1 MKFSVLLP
9 TRNRLEYLRYAIE
22 TVLRQDYQ
30 NWEIIVSDNCSEDD
44 IAGYIASLNDPRIY
58 YVRTDTF
65 VPVTDNWN
73 NALRL
78 STGEYVI
85 MLGDDDGLLP
95 NYFSRII
102 GAMELFP
109 DPDFIYVSAYFF
121 AYPGVMPDSPNGFL
135 RRDINKL
142 LGGNKPYILDSSIAR
157 KIVDGY
163 LNFSMPV
170 ASNMQFSLISRRKI
184 NELSI
189 DGDFFKSPYP
199 DFYATPM
206 LFLKSSKILIY
217 PSPMVVIGI
226 TPKSYGFFH
235 FNNRPN
241 EGVQFLKNTLKE
253 GRSPKILNI
262 LLPGTSYNDSWMLS
276 NEALFLN
283 HKKALNEEPNYS
295 RYRFLQI
302 VHCYKRFYY
311 DQTLPIKEIVAL
323 KSLMTLQER
332 YLYGTS
338 MATLFTL
345 LRIIPINLAKKIIAL
360 LRQLIGQH
368 SIKDRLDS
376 KIIFENLIGVYN
388 HLSYQQDLEVYKDE

>member
-30 NWEIIVSDNCSEDD
+30 NWEIIISDNCSEDD

-85 MLGDDDGLLP
+85 MLGDDDGLAP
-95 NYFSRII
+95 NYFSRMI

-109 DPDFIYVSAYFF
+109 DPDFVYVSAYFF

-142 LGGNKPYILDSSIAR
+142 LGGTKPYILDSSIAR

-189 DGDFFKSPYP
+189 NGEFFKSPYP

-206 LFLKSSKILIY
+206 LFLNSSKILVY
-217 PSPMVVIGI
+217 PLPMVVIGI

-235 FNNRPN
+235 FNNRAA
-241 EGVQFLKNTLKE
+241 EGVNFLKNKLGE
-253 GRSPKILNI
+253 GCSTKILNI
-262 LLPGTSYNDSWMLS
+262 MLPGTSYNDSWLLS
-276 NEALFLN
+276 NEALYQNYSIAFGM
-283 HKKALNEEPNYS
+283 HPNYA

-302 VHCYKRFYY
+302 VHCYKKFYY
-311 DQTLPIKEIVAL
+311 DKALPQKEINAL
-323 KSLMTLQER
+323 KSLMTIRER
-332 YLYGTS
+332 LLYGVS
-338 MATLFTL
+338 MPVLFIF
-345 LRIIPINLAKKIIAL
+345 LRIIPIDLAHKAISF

-368 SIKDRLDS
+368 SIKEQLDANV
-376 KIIFENLIGVYN
+376 KFENL
-388 HLSYQQDLEVYKDE
+388 LEVYDHMSTQLNKTA